1 MRTYKNKLRT
11 LTNRRKLINMTP
23 QSDFTTNEEPQTE
36 RKSLA
41 KAEHVQSEP
50 IVPKIE
56 RFLN

>member
-1 MRTYKNKLRT
+1 
-11 LTNRRKLINMTP
+11 MTP